1 MNNVRLKDSVQE
13 KFFQNDIPPGNLA
26 PSNAVRLI
34 TDKEIAE
41 S

>member
-13 KFFQNDIPPGNLA
+13 KFFQNDIPP
-26 PSNAVRLI
+26 I